1 METQSEQL
9 AARQHALVLR
19 CEDVL
24 WRLGVTKEEVLDMS
38 KKYLI
43 DPKKRPQ
50 LKASEE

>member
-24 WRLGVTKEEVLDMS
+24 WRLGVTKEEVSNMA
-38 KKYLI
+38 KKYSI
-43 DPKKRPQ
+43 DLKKGPQ
-50 LKASEE
+50 LKASEG